1 MEYDLETWPLFQE
14 GIFLI
19 KGRILK
25 FDIVYKVVP
34 KGNEL
39 YFCKVGGQSYNIKD
53 IEEEYN
59 KGMTME
65 VFHKNKNNY
74 VENPLHISD
83 IRVDS
88 KASLH
93 SQVNSGTITYM
104 RNGKKEKYI
113 IHPIHSASIID
124 KFFRETVGLHVN
136 FIHREH
142 L

>member
-19 KGRILK
+19 KGRIVK

-34 KGNEL
+34 KGDEL

-53 IEEEYN
+53 IEEKYN

-65 VFHKNKNNY
+65 VFHKDKNNY
-74 VENPLHISD
+74 VENRLHISD

-93 SQVNSGTITYM
+93 SQVNEGTITY
-104 RNGKKEKYI
+104 
-113 IHPIHSASIID
+113 
-124 KFFRETVGLHVN
+124 L
-136 FIHREH
+136 
-142 L
+142 